1 VAKNFGFNVGGGGI
15 ANLVQ
20 APKVTPVRS
29 VQFAPTPRRQ
39 TQRDEKDPKKQILGA
54 LLGASSPFLAEAG
67 LELADKAGL
76 GNLLF
81 KDKDIS
87 ATELGITDP
96 DFGTGDL
103 KQKTVLGEL
112 GTSAPLDPIEVE
124 RIRLRNRIDQALPL
138 DKKMLPRQK
147 TMFGKGLT
155 ELLTFAP
162 AFALAGEEDDGGVA
176 SYISAAQSGKKL
188 ERALDQ
194 TRLDNYLKRATARDT
209 ALTKDVDLTRSI
221 TYGAYL
227 DSDTKGVVQI
237 KRDVLTNKD
246 GSQRYVISQAD
257 PKIDVYVDENGKRQI
272 IRAGEAYINR
282 NLTLDDADIP
292 SSQVRNFIDTES
304 NDRAVGYFYP
314 AVMQPDGTRKPM
326 TIIADPEGG
335 RSREKE
341 EWRTLKRN
349 WILDSP
355 GIEGG
360 PKLSAGRTER
370 GKLFEDL
377 DLQFG
382 ALNNTLNSGR
392 VVLQLAQEEVEG
404 GKGAK
409 VFTKADTFLNKLAS
423 SLNLELD
430 AVSDFLETQ
439 GTSTNQIIRSQ
450 LHKDQPSGNVMGV
463 FAAAN
468 NHARAYQNYVAEQP
482 PTTQQQAAMDQADN
496 ALITALN
503 RLEQSSQSGAAPAFS
518 LGNSEAVTNAVVQRG
533 RLIAA
538 QIRLA
543 YAAAA
548 SAGQEGRTLSDKDV
562 ANFLQQVGYDS
573 NNARDVGTRTA
584 EFIATQI
591 RDADSRSAIFSDLKS
606 LSAGSDTDLANQ
618 RIADLV
624 KIPKTKL
631 NKLLEVGSDGKFV
644 LSDEEAQALQSEI
657 QTDISRLSTRAAPY
671 FIYDPKSRRFKFRS
685 FEADFRNRAQND
697 PIAMEFLRDGGYF
710 DTFGINKNTF
720 LYDFVGQ
727 SRAQTPS
734 TQNIGTGGTDLTTL
748 KKKIRSRRDGT
759 SDSF

>member
-1 VAKNFGFNVGGGGI
+1 MAKNFGFNVGGGGI

-81 KDKDIS
+81 EDKDIS
-87 ATELGITDP
+87 ATELGITDS

-147 TMFGKGLT
+147 TMLGKGLT

-227 DSDTKGVVQI
+227 DSDTNGVVQI

-326 TIIADPEGG
+326 TIIADPEGE

-409 VFTKADTFLNKLAS
+409 VFTKADVFLNKIAS

-450 LHKDQPSGNVMGV
+450 LHKNQPSGNVMGV

-468 NHARAYQNYVAEQP
+468 NHARAYQNYVAGQP

-562 ANFLQQVGYDS
+562 SNFLQQVGYDS

-624 KIPKTKL
+624 KIPTTKL
-631 NKLLEVGSDGKFV
+631 NKLSEVGPDGEFV
-644 LSDEEAQALQSEI
+644 LSDEEAQGLQSEI

-685 FEADFRNRAQND
+685 FETDFRNRAEND
-697 PIAMEFLRDGGYF
+697 PIAMEFLKDGGYF
-710 DTFGINKNTF
+710 DTFGIDKNTF

-734 TQNIGTGGTDLTTL
+734 TQNTGTGGKTL
-748 KKKIRSRRDGT
+748 EQLKRKP
-759 SDSF
+759 